1 MAFNRLRPLFNAQLG
16 WALLWTLL
24 VVLTAFAINLAGI
37 RLVGSLDDWS
47 HWLRAHAAYFLV
59 WRLCLYAATG
69 CGWWW
74 MRRRLRQREPSQE
87 AHRRLLRTEIG
98 AVISIVLLESSVLL
112 RQA

>member
-1 MAFNRLRPLFNAQLG
+1 MALNWRRRLFNARLG
-16 WALLWTLL
+16 RALLWTLL
-24 VVLTAFAINLAGI
+24 VVLTAVAINLAGI
-37 RLVGSLDDWS
+37 RLVGSLDGWS
-47 HWLRAHAAYFLV
+47 RWLRAHTGYFLV

-87 AHRRLLRTEIG
+87 AHRRLLRTEIA
-98 AVISIVLLESSVLL
+98 AVISIVLLECSALL